1 MKTQF
6 VGRNYFRHTQIVSS
20 KVFLLI
26 AFSPAFLKKILGNSL
41 MKTQFMGQN
50 NHNIIN
56 KLCDLNSLRLKQ
68 YFFKNY

>member
-6 VGRNYFRHTQIVSS
+6 VGGNYFRHTHIVSS

-26 AFSPAFLKKILGNSL
+26 AFSAAFLQKILGNSL